1 MLKALDRFQ
10 PYLILGFVYL
20 VANILLRCI
29 DFFLLAPLFNVAV
42 SAPVFFR
49 CILNDIIWCGCVFIV
64 FIPLYFLLQNR
75 FQRACIIVPSLI
87 FGTLFLMQIILVIYA
102 FVSGNL
108 VNKEIFVRPFYEMY
122 MTVKSYGSILFFIF
136 ICIVVIVAFSLIS
149 FFIAKNA
156 GHHLRLLSLSSG
168 VMLFASVFLINYPYK
183 LYGWNTLNDRF
194 IINRALYFIYEDI
207 NYNRQFLQV
216 KNTDPVILQQFASEY
231 PQWQVCDSL
240 FPFLRPDNTPDV
252 LSPFFA
258 LGSKKPNLVF
268 IVVESLGRG
277 ITGEKAYSGS
287 FTPFLDSLAANSLYW
302 ENCVTTAQRSFG
314 ILPSMI
320 GSLPNGNTGFQLGDM
335 PAHTTIVRLLKE
347 NGYETNIFYAG
358 YYEFDNVKAFMNKQ
372 GTDYFAPYYEDY
384 ETSGFKEEEANEWGY
399 ADGLLFEKSLD
410 YIDKQ
415 HDQSLFNLY
424 VTLTTHN
431 DLDIPGKEKYIYFAE
446 SRNKKLPQKQQK
458 RNNSHIDHLASFV
471 YSDNALRRFFTRY
484 KDYPDFNNTIF
495 VITGDHYI
503 SNFGISGRLSL
514 YHVPLVIYSPLLKSS
529 GHFKSLVSILDIT
542 PSLWSMLCH
551 NYNLTKPQFV
561 CWLSDGL
568 DTARNFRSCKK
579 VLLMQDNRDIK
590 EFIYDNYFYSYD
602 SVYKITDNLRLEPAP
617 HNAHALVSDKY
628 NLFNT
633 IESYVYNKNRLMPDL
648 NQAALKE

>member
-1 MLKALDRFQ
+1 MHKALDRFQ
-10 PYLILGFVYL
+10 PYLIVGFVY
-20 VANILLRCI
+20 VAANILLRCI

-42 SAPVFFR
+42 SAPIFFR

-64 FIPLYFLLQNR
+64 FIPLYLLLQNR

-87 FGTLFLMQIILVIYA
+87 FGILFLIQIILVIYA

-122 MTVKSYGSILFFIF
+122 MTIKSYGSILFFLF
-136 ICIVVIVAFSLIS
+136 LCLMVIGAFPLIS

-156 GHHLRLLSLSSG
+156 GQRLRLLSLSSG
-168 VMLFASVFLINYPYK
+168 VMLFASVFLINYPFK
-183 LYGWNTLNDRF
+183 LYACNTQNDRF

-207 NYNRQFLQV
+207 NYNRQFLQN
-216 KNTDPVILQQFASEY
+216 KNTDPVILQQFSSEY
-231 PQWQVCDSL
+231 TQWQVCDSFFPL
-240 FPFLRPDNTPDV
+240 FRPDNTPDV

-258 LGSKKPNLVF
+258 LGSKKPNIVF

-277 ITGEKAYSGS
+277 ISGENAYSGS
-287 FTPFLDSLAANSLYW
+287 FTPFLDSLALHSLYW
-302 ENCVTTAQRSFG
+302 ENCITTAQRSFG
-314 ILPSMI
+314 ILPSLL

-335 PAHTTIVRLLKE
+335 PAHTTIVHLLKE
-347 NGYETNIFYAG
+347 NGYKTNMFYSG
-358 YYEFDNVKAFMNKQ
+358 YYEFDNIKAFMNKQ

-384 ETSGFKEEEANEWGY
+384 ETSGFKEKEANEWGY
-399 ADGLLFEKSLD
+399 ADKLLFEKSLD
-410 YIDKQ
+410 YLSKQ
-415 HDQSLFNLY
+415 HDQNFFSLY

-431 DLDIPGKEKYIYFAE
+431 NLDIPGKEKYIYFAE
-446 SRNKKLPQKQQK
+446 SINKKLPQNQQK
-458 RNNSHIDHLASFV
+458 KNNSHIDFIASFN
-471 YSDNALRRFFTRY
+471 YTDNALRQFFNRY
-484 KDYPDFNNTIF
+484 KNRPDFSNTIF

-503 SNFGISGRLSL
+503 SNFGISSRLGL
-514 YHVPLVIYSPLLKSS
+514 YHVPLVIFSPLLKTSQ
-529 GHFKSLVSILDIT
+529 HFKSVVSVLDVT
-542 PSLWSMLCH
+542 PTLWSMLWH

-568 DTARNFRSCKK
+568 DTAKDFRCYKK

-602 SVYKITDNLRLEPAP
+602 SVYKITDNLRLEPAS
-617 HNAHALVSDKY
+617 HNENSLISDKY

-633 IESYVYNKNRLMPDL
+633 IESYVYNKNKLMPGL
-648 NQAALKE
+648 NQAELKD